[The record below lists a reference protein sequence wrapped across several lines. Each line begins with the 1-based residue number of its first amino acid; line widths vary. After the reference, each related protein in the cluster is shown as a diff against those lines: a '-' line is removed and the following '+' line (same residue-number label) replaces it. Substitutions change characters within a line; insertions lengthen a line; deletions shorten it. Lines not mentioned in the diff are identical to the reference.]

1 MGQKKST
8 VDSMKAE
15 ETRRTQSPAP
25 EDRRRR
31 KALRTREALARAAV
45 ELVLEEG
52 LDSVTVEAIAERADV
67 TRRTF
72 SRYFSGK
79 EEAALDF
86 ARADTE
92 RINAALRA
100 RPAHE
105 PPLSAYRAAV
115 ADWLADPAYA
125 WQDSPGYAGILAL
138 VDSEPTMFAAF
149 ERVRVTAQA
158 ESVRIL
164 ATRLGVDPERDP
176 RPAAV
181 VGAAAGVLLAALRL
195 WARGGHETGEDLP
208 ALVDRVYA
216 TFVTE
221 AGRVPVP
228 PQHSTESDI
237 P

>member
-1 MGQKKST
+1 MR
-8 VDSMKAE
+8 AE
-15 ETRRTQSPAP
+15 ETRRAQTPAP

-31 KALRTREALARAAV
+31 KALRTREALARAAM
-45 ELVLEEG
+45 ELILEEG
-52 LDSVTVEAIAERADV
+52 LDSVTVEAIAARADV

-105 PPLSAYRAAV
+105 PPFLAYRRAV
-115 ADWLADPAYA
+115 AEAFDDPEHGARRWPA
-125 WQDSPGYAGILAL
+125 SAGIYPL
-138 VDSEPTMFAAF
+138 VDSEPAMFAAF

-164 ATRLGVDPERDP
+164 ADRLGVDPERDP

-181 VGAAAGVLLAALRL
+181 VGAAAGALLAALRL
-195 WARGGHETGEDLP
+195 WARGGRREGENLP

-216 TFVTE
+216 SLVTE
-221 AGRVPVP
+221 VGRAAVP
-228 PQHSTESDI
+228 PQHSTESDST
-237 P
+237 

>member
-1 MGQKKST
+1 MEG
-8 VDSMKAE
+8 MKAE
-15 ETRRTQSPAP
+15 ETRRAHSPAP

-31 KALRTREALARAAV
+31 KALRTREALARAAM

-100 RPAHE
+100 RPDHE

-115 ADWLADPAYA
+115 ADWLADPAHA
-125 WQDSPGYAGILAL
+125 WQDSPGYAGIFAL

-149 ERVRVTAQA
+149 ERVRVEAQA

-195 WARGGHETGEDLP
+195 WVRGGHASGEDLP

-216 TFVTE
+216 TLVTE